1 MALKTDGQKV
11 REFRELKGMTQEQFA
26 RRIEFSVTHVSQI
39 ERGKSNGGLRFLRQA
54 AKILGCE
61 IGDITD
67 GSMPPRPR
75 AAVNPAGNAA

>member
-1 MALKTDGQKV
+1 MVLKTDGRKV

-61 IGDITD
+61 IAEITS
-67 GSMPPRPR
+67 GPITRR
-75 AAVNPAGNAA
+75 ATPEDVAA